1 MNNPDEI
8 VEINPSDSAIPKK
21 PERFNQGL
29 LRRFTETTKK
39 LALQGERVQH
49 THSETD
55 MILFVGKSGN
65 DIIGIRISND
75 NEEEIQIQH
84 LFMTLIGDTEFYQLS
99 LYYHHGAP
107 IFRDYEEIFWKG
119 SIDPELRRKIEERYP
134 KFIDTIKYTMPGNKH
149 DFTRLTEALEHTTLD
164 KDLLEKTV
172 MHYTYTGNYVRT
184 TQPKQNFLSHHT
196 LGV

>member
-1 MNNPDEI
+1 MSNSDEI
-8 VEINPSDSAIPKK
+8 IEIKPSDSIIPKK
-21 PERFNQGL
+21 PERFNQEL
-29 LRRFTETTKK
+29 LRRFTEATKK
-39 LALQGERVQH
+39 LALQGERVQDG
-49 THSETD
+49 HSETD

-65 DIIGIRISND
+65 DIIGIRIQND
-75 NEEEIQIQH
+75 NDYEIQH

-172 MHYTYTGNYVRT
+172 VHVAYAGNYV
-184 TQPKQNFLSHHT
+184 
-196 LGV
+196 

>member
-1 MNNPDEI
+1 MSNPDEI

-29 LRRFTETTKK
+29 LRRFTEATKK
-39 LALQGERVQH
+39 LALQGERVQD

-55 MILFVGKSGN
+55 IILFVGKSGN
-65 DIIGIRISND
+65 DIIGIQIQND
-75 NEEEIQIQH
+75 NDAEIQD
-84 LFMTLIGDTEFYQLS
+84 LLMTLIGDTEFYQFK
-99 LYYHHGAP
+99 LYYRHEAP

-134 KFIDTIKYTMPGNKH
+134 KFIDTIKYTRPGNEH
-149 DFTRLTEALEHTTLD
+149 DFTRLTESLEHTSLD

-172 MHYTYTGNYVRT
+172 RHYTYTGNYVRT
-184 TQPKQNFLSHHT
+184 T
-196 LGV
+196 